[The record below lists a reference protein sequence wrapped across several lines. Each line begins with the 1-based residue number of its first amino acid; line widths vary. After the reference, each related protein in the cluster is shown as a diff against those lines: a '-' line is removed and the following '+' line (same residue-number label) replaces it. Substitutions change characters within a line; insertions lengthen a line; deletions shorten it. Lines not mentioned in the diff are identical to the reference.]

1 MQRLLGEAKR
11 RGLTT
16 LRGSVR
22 ADNARMLELCRDLGA
37 AIAPDPDDSG
47 VREVRFVP

>member
-1 MQRLLGEAKR
+1 MQQLLGEARR
-11 RGLTT
+11 RGLTA

-37 AIAPDPDDSG
+37 TVAPVPDDPR
-47 VREVRFVP
+47 VRDVRFAP